1 MGIPESST
9 FKDESSLLGFLESRV
24 SGDGTKTALMAGH
37 YMLMYD
43 EDQNQLIPMVWQ
55 DATNPTVEK
64 ASKDMAGDFPLRSF
78 KYGLD
83 LWKKGQEQN
92 SHVEIVL
99 LINDHQF
106 QSSYFRN
113 NYDQPK
119 GRGGELRKE
128 YYRRSNNFPQS
139 FRRLLSERGLEKST
153 VMLSNNDADR
163 DDHFNEH
170 DATILPPESVFF
182 SEQHLRRRFD
192 RRTRKELSKDPCFE
206 INRLSRGCYD
216 LFYLP
221 EGSPNR
227 LCLTDPTKDEED
239 STETDCGCSGEVI
252 QFLIELNK
260 RGFTNAILFV
270 PTECAR
276 AVNSGVQAALYTVDR
291 YHNSQMKVATVTG
304 IGGMGSFDSREEPP
318 DMEVKEHTLE
328 ASSNV

>member
-1 MGIPESST
+1 MSIPKSET
-9 FKDESSLLGFLESRV
+9 FNDESSLLDFLESQV
-24 SGDGTKTALMAGH
+24 PGDGTKTALMAGH

-43 EDQNQLIPMVWQ
+43 EDKDRLVPMVWQ

-83 LWKKGQEQN
+83 LWQKGQKQD

-106 QSSYFRN
+106 QSSHFRA

-128 YYRRSNNFPQS
+128 YYRRSDNFPQS

-153 VMLSNNDADR
+153 VLLSNNDSDR
-163 DDHFNEH
+163 DVHFDEH
-170 DATILPPESVFF
+170 DATILSPESVFF

-192 RRTRKELSKDPCFE
+192 RNTRKKLSNDPCFE
-206 INRLSRGCYD
+206 INRLSRGGYE
-216 LFYLP
+216 LFYHP
-221 EGSPNR
+221 EGSSSR
-227 LCLTDPTKDEED
+227 LCLTDPTKDEEE

-252 QFLIELNK
+252 QFLIKLSEE
-260 RGFTNAILFV
+260 GFTNTIMFV
-270 PTECAR
+270 PSECEQ
-276 AVNSGVQAALYTVDR
+276 AVKNGVQAALYVLDR
-291 YHNSQMKVATVTG
+291 YYDSAMKVITVAG
-304 IGGMGSFDSREEPP
+304 IGGMGEFRSSGIGASIRAEEHILQTHSSR
-318 DMEVKEHTLE
+318 
-328 ASSNV
+328 